1 LDWVLLAS
9 KEEWELS
16 YTSAKKHL
24 LHDAEKVSS
33 LDQIYNDP
41 SHFAG
46 WFLKNT
52 VPAEQNHSS
61 GVAHLGADASL
72 SVAEQ
77 VSKLLSWQMHL
88 TSKRQQKDSHSY
100 VGSLKYKYRLQDQ
113 AASDDE
119 ASKKKL
125 LQYPYNKQVISC

>member
-61 GVAHLGADASL
+61 GVAHLGAVTPVYL
-72 SVAEQ
+72 
-77 VSKLLSWQMHL
+77 LLS
-88 TSKRQQKDSHSY
+88 
-100 VGSLKYKYRLQDQ
+100 KYLSFCHGKC
-113 AASDDE
+113 
-119 ASKKKL
+119 
-125 LQYPYNKQVISC
+125 I